1 MSVSFFDPANPIKY
15 DDDYNE
21 IGGTPIVNLSNV
33 NARFV
38 LSFIGLVSGDLCGE
52 MQAQDMIK
60 VIEKGIY
67 MANVFPVDDRVYLAD
82 ALARLLRLS
91 SQIVLGNLNGKISW
105 C

>member
-1 MSVSFFDPANPIKY
+1 MSVSFFDPANRTKY

-21 IGGTPIVNLSNV
+21 IGGTPTVNLSNV

-38 LSFIGLVSGDLCGE
+38 LTFLGIDSSDLCGE

-60 VIEKGIY
+60 VVEKGIY
-67 MANVFPVDDRVYLAD
+67 MANVFPVDDRDYLAD

-91 SQIVLGNLNGKISW
+91 NQITLDNLNGKISW